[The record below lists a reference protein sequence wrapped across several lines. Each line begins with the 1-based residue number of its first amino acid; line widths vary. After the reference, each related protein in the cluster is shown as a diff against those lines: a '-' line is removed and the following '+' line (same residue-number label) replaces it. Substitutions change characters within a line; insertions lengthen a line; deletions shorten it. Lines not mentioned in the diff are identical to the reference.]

1 MILDT
6 GAQKPVTNW
15 ADIALGSPG
24 ASGPTPI
31 RLPVRWAL
39 EAPYL
44 RCSPCD
50 LCLWRR
56 LQPASESTFIHL
68 RNLLMTVALM
78 GPTAPLVRIERESS
92 VVISHALNR
101 ALQFG

>member
-1 MILDT
+1 MSLLT
-6 GAQKPVTNW
+6 TAQTPVSGCTEQ
-15 ADIALGSPG
+15 
-24 ASGPTPI
+24 ASGAPAPTPF

-44 RCSPCD
+44 RCSPCE
-50 LCLWRR
+50 LLLWRR

-78 GPTAPLVRIERESS
+78 GPTSELVRIDRESS

-101 ALQFG
+101 ALHFG